1 MMVLEILVFAA
12 IGYLILLLLL
22 ELVVWQVQP
31 DMEDAV
37 TLHVQSGDTVVTRKL
52 YGLKHQG
59 TLYVASNHW
68 FRSWYHAARQ
78 AGHVEVE
85 HNGATTKCRAIP
97 LVGEEHKAIAAAY
110 DQGLMLKLLCG
121 FAPQRFLRLEPV

>member
-1 MMVLEILVFAA
+1 MMVFEILVLAA

-37 TLHVQSGDTVVTRKL
+37 TLHVQTGDTVVTRKL
-52 YGLKHQG
+52 YGLEQQG

-78 AGHVEVE
+78 AGQQRGNHTV
-85 HNGATTKCRAIP
+85 
-97 LVGEEHKAIAAAY
+97 
-110 DQGLMLKLLCG
+110 QGDSTG
-121 FAPQRFLRLEPV
+121 R